1 MLGPTLVLGEEGS
14 RDITTLLPREPQP
27 GDWYHC
33 ATDRPIAAQQLD
45 DAINAGWSMKSMVP
59 YIDTNGLTYIIYF
72 QYNPFE
78 FARKAG

>member
-1 MLGPTLVLGEEGS
+1 MLELGEGGS
-14 RDITTLLPREPQP
+14 RDITTMLPQDPQP

-33 ATDRPIAAQQLD
+33 ATETPIAAQQIM
-45 DAINAGWSMKSMVP
+45 DAMKAGWNMKGMVP
-59 YIDTNGLTYIIYF
+59 YIDRTGMIYVMYF